1 MCAVLV
7 DARDHLQEGGGH
19 RDERLAPIEW
29 KALATIAGAKVAF
42 HLATATLYGL
52 HRDEFYY
59 LAAGSHP
66 ATGYV
71 DQPPITPL
79 LYHGWSSLFGASQ
92 LALHSLAAILSI
104 PIVVLAAL
112 LARELGGGR
121 SAQRATMTVA
131 AVGTVF
137 TTTFHFVSTV
147 TVDLLLWALATWLLI
162 RLLRTGDRRLWVPI
176 GLVAGLG
183 FENKHTM
190 VLWCAAV
197 AVGLLVTRRHGL
209 LAGPWILVGCGVF
222 ALLAAPNIVWQ
233 ATHHWA
239 SLSFYSALRRRTG
252 DQNLVQFWPVQVG
265 LMTIAGTALVVEG
278 LRWMRRE
285 SRGSVYR
292 PLAVAFVV
300 VVLAIFVTAGKGYYA
315 AGVYLPVAAAGAVA
329 VEARWSARGRWR
341 LLGAVLVTGILFAPL
356 TVPMVP
362 ASSAVALGLT
372 KTNPDLG
379 GMLGWHD
386 VVDQLTAVYR
396 GLPAS
401 ERTSAAFLTGDY
413 SEASALSYWQAAEK
427 IPPAISGHNSEWWW
441 GWAPA
446 GHARVVIAVGL
457 PASELRRYFGS
468 VATAGALTEANG
480 PIDPQQ
486 VGLPIWIC
494 THQLASWPV
503 MWPHLRVYD

>member
-1 MCAVLV
+1 MSTVVV
-7 DARDHLQEGGGH
+7 DGSDQLQAGSSDRDTQ
-19 RDERLAPIEW
+19 LAPIEW
-29 KALATIAGAKVAF
+29 KALAVLAGAKVAF

-66 ATGYV
+66 AAGYV

-79 LYHGWSSLFGASQ
+79 LYRGWSSLFGASE

-121 SAQRATMTVA
+121 WAQRATMTVA

-147 TVDLLLWALATWLLI
+147 TVDLVLWALATWLLI
-162 RLLRTGDRRLWVPI
+162 RLLRTGDRRLWAPI

-183 FENKHTM
+183 FENKHTI

-197 AVGLLVTRRHGL
+197 AVGLLVTRRIGL
-209 LAGPWILVGCGVF
+209 LASGWIIVGCALF
-222 ALLAAPNIVWQ
+222 ALVAAPNIVWE

-252 DQNLVQFWPVQVG
+252 GQNLAQFWPVQVG
-265 LMTIAGTALVVEG
+265 LMTIAGTALVVQG
-278 LRWMRRE
+278 LRWARRDP
-285 SRGSVYR
+285 RGALYR
-292 PLAVAFVV
+292 PLAVVFAVV
-300 VVLAIFVTAGKGYYA
+300 VVVVFATAGKGYYA
-315 AGVYLPVAAAGAVA
+315 AGVYLPMAAAGAVA
-329 VEARWSARGRWR
+329 VETIWSARSRRR

-356 TVPMVP
+356 TTPMLP
-362 ASSAVALGLT
+362 ASSAVTLGLT

-386 VVDQLTAVYR
+386 VVDQLAAVYR

-401 ERTSAAFLTGDY
+401 GRASAAFLTRDY
-413 SEASALSYWQAAEK
+413 SEAAALSYWRAADK
-427 IPPAISGHNSEWWW
+427 LPPAISGHNSEWWW

-446 GHARVVIAVGL
+446 AHARTVIAVGL
-457 PASELRRYFGS
+457 SSSQLRHYFGS
-468 VATAGALTEANG
+468 VIAAGALSGAKG
-480 PIDPQQ
+480 PIDPLQAD
-486 VGLPIWIC
+486 LPVWIC
-494 THQLASWPV
+494 TRQLVSWPE
-503 MWPHLRVYD
+503 MWPQLRFYT